1 MEEVESRTEG
11 AADDAARGPE
21 PGGAAT
27 AEGGAATAE
36 ATLQERVDALTA
48 EVARLRDE
56 NLRVIAEARN
66 QQVRAL
72 REKQDALR
80 YAEADFARELL
91 VVLDDL
97 ERVQDSARTAGD
109 VKAVAEGVRIT
120 YEHFLKVLRER
131 RIEPLSALG
140 ERFDPT
146 YHEALLKQP
155 SDTYPEGT
163 VAQEVARGWKMHDRV
178 LRAARVIVSAGGAR
192 DGDGGKQE

>member
-11 AADDAARGPE
+11 AADEAARGPE
-21 PGGAAT
+21 P
-27 AEGGAATAE
+27 GGAATAE

-48 EVARLRDE
+48 EAARLRDE

-97 ERVQDSARTAGD
+97 ERVQESARTAGD

-178 LRAARVIVSAGGAR
+178 LRAARVVVSAGAAK
-192 DGDGGKQE
+192 DGDGGKRE